1 MQLTDYIPTINTLR
15 NVIDIA
21 LVFIIVYVVL
31 KLLRGTRAVPT
42 VVGMVILALLYWLA
56 VAQELSTLEFVL
68 RYAVGFIGIAI
79 IVLFQSEIRQA
90 LIYFANRLRFPILK
104 RQRGQF
110 GGSVYDEIVLAVT
123 TLASEKT
130 GALIVIERNIG
141 LRNFIDAGVQLDARL
156 SYDLLVTIFNPSTP
170 LHDGAVVIQN
180 ERLAA
185 ASVFLPLTK
194 NPEISRELGT
204 RHRAAIGITEGS
216 DAISLVVSEETG
228 LITYV
233 EAGEVRRNIETTQL
247 RKLLLDAMEIPLIEP
262 PRNAQSDEGG
272 GDREL
277 RIENGELRMENC
289 KAKISPPA
297 SPSNLDSSLMS
308 SEGKH
313 RIAQLAMLHDVPSQL
328 DPVLLILNSQ
338 FSILN

>member
-1 MQLTDYIPTINTLR
+1 METPSFTTISTLR
-15 NVIDIA
+15 NVLDIA
-21 LVFIIVYVVL
+21 LVFAIVYVVL

-42 VVGMVILALLYWLA
+42 VVGMVLVGILYWFAA
-56 VAQELSTLEFVL
+56 VYELSTVEFVL

-90 LIYFANRLRFPILK
+90 LIYFASRLRLPILK

-130 GALIVIERNIG
+130 GALIVIERSIG
-141 LRNFIDAGVQLDARL
+141 LRNFIDTGVQLDANI
-156 SYDLLVTIFNPSTP
+156 SYDLLVTIFNPATP
-170 LHDGAVVIQN
+170 LHDGAVVIRN

-228 LITYV
+228 LVTYV
-233 EAGEVRRNIETTQL
+233 DAGRLIRNIDTPTL
-247 RKLLLDAMEIPLIEP
+247 RKLLLDAMNLPLIDS
-262 PRNAQSDEGG
+262 R
-272 GDREL
+272 
-277 RIENGELRMENC
+277 
-289 KAKISPPA
+289 KAVATDATESTEI
-297 SPSNLDSSLMS
+297 
-308 SEGKH
+308 
-313 RIAQLAMLHDVPSQL
+313 I
-328 DPVLLILNSQ
+328 
-338 FSILN
+338 

>member
-1 MQLTDYIPTINTLR
+1 MQWNEYIPTLTTLR
-15 NVIDIA
+15 NVIDIT

-42 VVGMVILALLYWLA
+42 VVGILILALLYWFA
-56 VAQELSTLEFVL
+56 ASQELATLEFVL

-90 LIYFANRLRFPILK
+90 LIYFANRFRFPILK
-104 RQRGQF
+104 KQRGQF
-110 GGSVYDEIVLAVT
+110 GGSVYDEIVLAIT
-123 TLASEKT
+123 TLASEKI
-130 GALIVIERNIG
+130 GALIVIQRDIG
-141 LRNFIDAGVQLDARL
+141 LRNFIDAGVQMDAIL

-170 LHDGAVVIQN
+170 LHDGAVIIQN

-228 LITYV
+228 LITFV
-233 EAGEVRRNIETTQL
+233 EAGEVRRNIDTNQL
-247 RKLLLDAMEIPLIEP
+247 RKLLLGAMDIPMIEP
-262 PRNAQSDEGG
+262 RPKS
-272 GDREL
+272 
-277 RIENGELRMENC
+277 
-289 KAKISPPA
+289 AKPMKEAETDVTIS
-297 SPSNLDSSLMS
+297 
-308 SEGKH
+308 
-313 RIAQLAMLHDVPSQL
+313 
-328 DPVLLILNSQ
+328 
-338 FSILN
+338 

>member
-1 MQLTDYIPTINTLR
+1 MQFSDYIPTLNTAR
-15 NVIDIA
+15 NVLDIA

-42 VVGMVILALLYWLA
+42 VVGLVLLGLLYWLA
-56 VAQELSTLEFVL
+56 VAQDLSTLEFVL
-68 RYAVGFIGIAI
+68 RYAVLYVGFAI

-90 LIYFANRLRFPILK
+90 LIYFANRLRFPLLR

-110 GGSVYDEIVLAVT
+110 GGSVYDEVVLALT

-170 LHDGAVVIQN
+170 LHDGAVIIQN

-194 NPEISRELGT
+194 NPEISREMGT

-233 EAGEVRRNIETTQL
+233 EAGEVRRNLDTTQL
-247 RKLLLDAMEIPLIEP
+247 RKLLLAAMEIPLIETK
-262 PRNAQSDEGG
+262 
-272 GDREL
+272 REATKTMP
-277 RIENGELRMENC
+277 EAE
-289 KAKISPPA
+289 
-297 SPSNLDSSLMS
+297 
-308 SEGKH
+308 SEITVG
-313 RIAQLAMLHDVPSQL
+313 
-328 DPVLLILNSQ
+328 
-338 FSILN
+338 

>member
-1 MQLTDYIPTINTLR
+1 MQTADYFTINALR
-15 NVIDIA
+15 NVLDIA

-42 VVGMVILALLYWLA
+42 VVGLILLGLLYWISIEQDFA
-56 VAQELSTLEFVL
+56 TLEFVL
-68 RYAVGFIGIAI
+68 RYAVVYVGFAI

-104 RQRGQF
+104 KQRGQF

-123 TLASEKT
+123 TLATEKT
-130 GALIVIERNIG
+130 GALIVIERKVG
-141 LRNFIDAGVQLDARL
+141 LRNFIDAGVQLDARI
-156 SYDLLVTIFNPSTP
+156 SYDLLVSIFNPATP

-180 ERLAA
+180 ERIAA

-194 NPEISRELGT
+194 NPTISRELGT

-233 EAGEVRRNIETTQL
+233 EAGEIRRNLDTTQL
-247 RKLLLDAMEIPLIEP
+247 RKLLLDAMEIPLVQ
-262 PRNAQSDEGG
+262 AK
-272 GDREL
+272 REQTKTMKEAETE
-277 RIENGELRMENC
+277 ITIG
-289 KAKISPPA
+289 
-297 SPSNLDSSLMS
+297 
-308 SEGKH
+308 
-313 RIAQLAMLHDVPSQL
+313 
-328 DPVLLILNSQ
+328 
-338 FSILN
+338 

>member
-1 MQLTDYIPTINTLR
+1 MRFIDLIPTIATVR
-15 NVIDIA
+15 NVLDIS

-42 VVGMVILALLYWLA
+42 VIGMVLLAVLYW
-56 VAQELSTLEFVL
+56 VAATQELATLEFVL

-90 LIYFANRLRFPILK
+90 LMFFANRLRFPVIK

-110 GGSVYDEIVLAVT
+110 GGSVYDEMVLAVT

-130 GALIVIERNIG
+130 GALIVIERNVG
-141 LRNFIDAGVQLDARL
+141 LRNFVDAGVQLDARI
-156 SYDLLVTIFNPSTP
+156 SYDLLVTIFDPATP

-180 ERLAA
+180 ERIAA

-194 NPEISRELGT
+194 NPEVSRELGT

-216 DAISLVVSEETG
+216 DAISIVVSEETG

-233 EAGEVRRNIETTQL
+233 EAGRVHRNLDATQL
-247 RKLLLDAMEIPLIEP
+247 RKLLLEALGIPLIES
-262 PRNAQSDEGG
+262 RSS
-272 GDREL
+272 
-277 RIENGELRMENC
+277 
-289 KAKISPPA
+289 AKFAADSTE
-297 SPSNLDSSLMS
+297 PS
-308 SEGKH
+308 ET
-313 RIAQLAMLHDVPSQL
+313 V
-328 DPVLLILNSQ
+328 
-338 FSILN
+338 

>member
-1 MQLTDYIPTINTLR
+1 MFAPYQMQITNYIPTLNTLR
-15 NVIDIA
+15 NALDIA
-21 LVFIIVYVVL
+21 LVFVIVYVVL

-42 VVGMVILALLYWLA
+42 VVGMVILALLYWFA
-56 VAQELSTLEFVL
+56 VAQDLATLEFVL

-90 LIYFANRLRFPILK
+90 LIYFANRFRFPILK

-130 GALIVIERNIG
+130 GALIVIERNVG
-141 LRNFIDAGVQLDARL
+141 LRNFVDAGVQLDAKI
-156 SYDLLVTIFNPSTP
+156 SYDLLVSIFNPSSP

-204 RHRAAIGITEGS
+204 RHRAAIGVTEGS

-233 EAGEVRRNIETTQL
+233 EKGQVRRNLDTTQL
-247 RKLLLDAMEIPLIEP
+247 RKLMLEAMEIPLIES
-262 PRNAQSDEGG
+262 R
-272 GDREL
+272 REKHFVA
-277 RIENGELRMENC
+277 ESTE
-289 KAKISPPA
+289 
-297 SPSNLDSSLMS
+297 S
-308 SEGKH
+308 SEIG
-313 RIAQLAMLHDVPSQL
+313 
-328 DPVLLILNSQ
+328 
-338 FSILN
+338 

>member
-1 MQLTDYIPTINTLR
+1 MQFSDYIPTILTLR
-15 NVIDIA
+15 NVLDIA

-42 VVGMVILALLYWLA
+42 VVGMVILALMYWFA
-56 VAQELSTLEFVL
+56 VAQDLSTLEFVL
-68 RYAVGFIGIAI
+68 RYAVVYIGIAI

-90 LIYFANRLRFPILK
+90 LIYFASRFRFPILK

-141 LRNFIDAGVQLDARL
+141 LRNFIDAGVQIDARI

-170 LHDGAVVIQN
+170 LHDGAVIIQS

-216 DAISLVVSEETG
+216 DAISIVVSEETG
-228 LITYV
+228 LITYI
-233 EAGEVRRNIETTQL
+233 EAGNVRRNLDPTAL
-247 RKLLLDAMEIPLIEP
+247 RKVLLEAMEIPLVES
-262 PRNAQSDEGG
+262 R
-272 GDREL
+272 RESA
-277 RIENGELRMENC
+277 
-289 KAKISPPA
+289 KALKEVETDITIS
-297 SPSNLDSSLMS
+297 
-308 SEGKH
+308 
-313 RIAQLAMLHDVPSQL
+313 
-328 DPVLLILNSQ
+328 
-338 FSILN
+338 

>member
-1 MQLTDYIPTINTLR
+1 MRVTDLIPAITGVR
-15 NVIDIA
+15 NIIDIA
-21 LVFIIVYVVL
+21 LVFVIVYVVL

-56 VAQELSTLEFVL
+56 VTQELSTLEFVL

-90 LIYFANRLRFPILK
+90 LIYFANRFRFPILK
-104 RQRGQF
+104 KQRGQF

-141 LRNFIDAGVQLDARL
+141 LRNFIDAGVQLDAHI
-156 SYDLLVTIFNPSTP
+156 SYDLLVTIFNPATP

-194 NPEISRELGT
+194 NPEVSRELGT
-204 RHRAAIGITEGS
+204 RHRAAIGITEGT

-233 EAGEVRRNIETTQL
+233 EAGEVRRNIDPTTL
-247 RKLLLDAMEIPLIEP
+247 RKLLLDALEIPMI
-262 PRNAQSDEGG
+262 
-272 GDREL
+272 
-277 RIENGELRMENC
+277 
-289 KAKISPPA
+289 
-297 SPSNLDSSLMS
+297 DSKSKFATERTES
-308 SEGKH
+308 TE
-313 RIAQLAMLHDVPSQL
+313 I
-328 DPVLLILNSQ
+328 I
-338 FSILN
+338 